1 MWNHAPPGHGRLLPD
16 HHPRQRHHGYQGGG
30 AQHEE
35 CTFNV
40 LTPGRRYTITVTTR
54 SGKLNASVCVEGR
67 TVPMSLQTINLS
79 SGVDSLKASWEKP
92 RGDVDSYTLTLLQD
106 SAVVQNL
113 SVPAS
118 SSSVLLPGL
127 TPGALY
133 RLQAATVSGRL
144 QSKVTSLEGRTDP
157 ASVSEVERL
166 QVSWRPAV
174 GVVDNYVVHL
184 QDRSQTV
191 HTFGMSHSSPPECSF
206 SSLVAGRL
214 YSVVIVT
221 ISGDLQNS
229 TTVQARTQPATVENL
244 TAVHSGRDDLLKVT
258 TCVWRHAAGDLDR
271 YVVLI
276 SYNHSVLQNKTVST
290 GHSEC
295 VLSSLTPGRLYT
307 VTVETWSGGYVS
319 SVSTGGRTLPAAVG
333 NLSLGN
339 AGTSDLTVT
348 WSPAPG
354 DVDHYEAGL
363 WKLQGCDITLTCLQ
377 VTLLF
382 NDTRDFPP
390 VTLDSEV
397 RQYRLTSLTPG
408 RLYKIVVSTF
418 SGPNQTFTFIKGRT
432 VPSPVGNLHM
442 APQPVGGL
450 LVTWTPGD
458 GDLDM
463 YIVSLSTT
471 DGVIET
477 RPVPKHVT
485 SLDFLDLTPG
495 HAYTITI
502 QSKSGE
508 LINQNTV
515 TGRTVLMSVDAPA
528 APASVTALQADNDH
542 TTHSLSVSWERPV
555 GVYDGYRL
563 QLLDEGG
570 AVVANR
576 SRAVRGADL
585 RKRYRVKVVT
595 LSGGVPSAEATADGQ
610 TRPAAVSN
618 LTVTAV
624 NTSSLSFSWRPSDG
638 HVESYELSLYVV
650 AEATANHRAGAAG
663 SRKEHH
669 QALGDPVDLQKVGST
684 VDSCVFSGLSAG
696 SLYRLQVVSWSR
708 DMSSDSSVL
717 ARTVPSPVSS
727 LLVLSSGRTDRLTV
741 SWQQGGGS
749 WSSYQVLLHD
759 VSGST
764 LGAQT
769 LGAEHKSH
777 MFPGLVPGRLYR
789 AEVITHSG
797 ELTNSV
803 SAFGR
808 TSPEPPSHLSVKQGP
823 TNDR

>member
-1 MWNHAPPGHGRLLPD
+1 MWNHAPSGSRD
-16 HHPRQRHHGYQGGG
+16 GYFLTIT
-30 AQHEE
+30 HDNVTMDTREVEPNMRE

-54 SGKLNASVCVEGR
+54 SGKLNTSVCVEGR
-67 TVPMSLQTINLS
+67 TVPMSLQTINLRS

-157 ASVSEVERL
+157 ASVSEVTVANGGRSNAL

-244 TAVHSGRDDLLKVT
+244 TAVHSGRDDLLKVS
-258 TCVWRHAAGDLDR
+258 WRHAAGDLDR

-354 DVDHYEAGL
+354 DVDHYE
-363 WKLQGCDITLTCLQ
+363 

-471 DGVIET
+471 VRQTPET
-477 RPVPKHVT
+477 RPRLHHHHPIKER
-485 SLDFLDLTPG
+485 
-495 HAYTITI
+495 
-502 QSKSGE
+502 E

-515 TGRTVLMSVDAPA
+515 TGRT

-542 TTHSLSVSWERPV
+542 TTHSLSISWERPV

-576 SRAVRGADL
+576 SVALQSRSEQFRGADL

-797 ELTNSV
+797 ELTIASQLLDARLP
-803 SAFGR
+803 SL
-808 TSPEPPSHLSVKQGP
+808 PPTCPSNKARP
-823 TNDR
+823 MIR